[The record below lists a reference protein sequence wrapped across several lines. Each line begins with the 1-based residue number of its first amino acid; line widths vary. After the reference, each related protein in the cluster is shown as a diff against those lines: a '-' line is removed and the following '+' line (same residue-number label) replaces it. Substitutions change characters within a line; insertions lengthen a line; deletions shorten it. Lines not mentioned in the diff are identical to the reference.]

1 MLWED
6 VLKTIRKYTDD
17 RSVIV
22 MIKNWLVLFSVFNI
36 FGITINRKFKLNIRR
51 TENYKELRTDFNI
64 SVGWWIFKR
73 TFSISD
79 ITKKKEKKSKIKKF
93 QQKPKTSVVYI
104 DKKEEPK
111 PKTEEQSDIVIEF
124 YEWKKR
130 MIAKSLGLATG

>member
-6 VLKTIRKYTDD
+6 VLKTTQKYTDD
-17 RSVIV
+17 SSVLV
-22 MIKNWLVLFSVFNI
+22 MIKNWLIMFSVFNI
-36 FGITINRKFKLNIRR
+36 FGITIDRKFKLNIRR
-51 TENYKELRTDFNI
+51 SETDKELRTDVDI

-93 QQKPKTSVVYI
+93 QQKTKTSVVYI

-111 PKTEEQSDIVIEF
+111 IEEQSDIVIEF

>member
-17 RSVIV
+17 SSVLV
-22 MIKNWLVLFSVFNI
+22 MIKNWIVMFSVFNI
-36 FGITINRKFKLNIRR
+36 FGITISRKFKLNIRR
-51 TENYKELRTDFNI
+51 SETDKELRTDFDI

-79 ITKKKEKKSKIKKF
+79 ITKKKKKSKIKKF

-104 DKKEEPK
+104 DKKEEQK
-111 PKTEEQSDIVIEF
+111 IEEQSDIVIEF